1 MADKIAI
8 NIVDRSVSPDNP
20 VNIAIVNLPNPVIG
34 YEADIDQTRKLI
46 QIPKYFITDSYTGKV
61 VNGRTFHE
69 YFPNEGGGGGGGGGD
84 VPTVEA
90 NGFVVGTMGLGA
102 LGPSLQDSI
111 VAPMEFLTISE

>member
-1 MADKIAI
+1 MAETLVIDVVDISVPAMRAI
-8 NIVDRSVSPDNP
+8 NI
-20 VNIAIVNLPNPVIG
+20 AIINQPNPVSG
-34 YEADIDQTRKLI
+34 FAATYDQLAYLI
-46 QIPKYFITDSYTGKV
+46 NFPQYRITESATGKV

-90 NGFVVGTMGLGA
+90 NGFVVGTMALGA